1 MINIKRRDAETQ
13 RKKNNER
20 CSSKER
26 RSWTSKIYLPLCLFG
41 LMVLFFTACKND
53 PPTNQPKAITL
64 PKTPE
69 GVCRAWQQ
77 YVDNNEIAKAMLLGS
92 PAAKEWLKLN
102 QSLFLADDELEPT
115 KFISIRCTETGDK
128 AICKYSLKEEGDTI
142 EDYFSLVKIN
152 QQWLIHIEE
161 QDGNDPNEA
170 IFKEMKKSLKL
181 D

>member
-1 MINIKRRDAETQ
+1 
-13 RKKNNER
+13 
-20 CSSKER
+20 
-26 RSWTSKIYLPLCLFG
+26 
-41 LMVLFFTACKND
+41 MVLFFTACKND

-170 IFKEMKKSLKL
+170 IFEEMKKSLKL

>member
-1 MINIKRRDAETQ
+1 MKNFKRRDTETQ
-13 RKKNNER
+13 RKRNNER
-20 CSSKER
+20 RSFEER
-26 RSWTSKIYLPLCLFG
+26 RSWVWQMLFPLFLTSLV
-41 LMVLFFTACKND
+41 VLSVISCRTD

-69 GVCRAWQQ
+69 DVCRAWQQ

-92 PAAKEWLKLN
+92 PTAKEWLKLN

-115 KFISIRCTETGDK
+115 QFISIRCTETGDK
-128 AICKYSLKEEGDTI
+128 AICKYRLKEEGDTI

-152 QQWLIHIEE
+152 KQWLIHIEE
-161 QDGNDPNEA
+161 QDGTDPNEA
-170 IFKEMKKSLKL
+170 IFEEMKKSLKL